1 MEYVEY
7 KKALLILKGYYE
19 EASDFT
25 KDFINNEIAY
35 IGKDAYFEYAFR
47 QIDCTRIT
55 KDGMRLMQ
63 TIGVD
68 YRSNITEL
76 LYAIE
81 VYGDNKP
88 ELYEKLIDIHNKNI
102 EYEKINPP
110 IIYDTK
116 KSKIKTK
123 KESKTKTKNVDK
135 VKEKKPSDK
144 LISHAMSLAGF
155 KLTIK

>member
-1 MEYVEY
+1 MEYVEH

-19 EASDFT
+19 EISEFT
-25 KDFINNEIAY
+25 KDFVSNEIAH
-35 IGKDAYFEYAFR
+35 IGKDAYFEYTFR
-47 QIDCTRIT
+47 QIDCTRVT
-55 KDGMRLMQ
+55 KEGMRLMQ

-81 VYGDNKP
+81 NYGNDKS
-88 ELYEKLIDIHNKNI
+88 ELYEKLINIHNKNI

-110 IIYDTK
+110 IVYDNK
-116 KSKIKTK
+116 KGKIKTK
-123 KESKTKTKNVDK
+123 KEPKTKTKNVDK